1 MSKIEDTSYQLN
13 HRAFV
18 ILGLISETSMQGG
31 CYAYSIDQRID
42 ERGMRNWT
50 EIGKSSIYDI
60 VKKLEDDNLV
70 ESYSKEVDGRIRKMY
85 TMTHKGYKI
94 LQEKVHKTIR
104 EFNGR
109 RNPDYDV
116 ALSMYT
122 MIPKEERIDAF
133 KKSVEIIKNDLEF
146 LKKNEERTKKISMD
160 GMGMYPLSI
169 EALFIRP
176 YMIMQSHIEFIE
188 WMIEKIPEDESP
200 WAK

>member
-1 MSKIEDTSYQLN
+1 MSEIELAVDKLS

-31 CYAYSIDQRID
+31 CHAYSIDQRID

-60 VKKLEDDNLV
+60 VKRLEDDDLV

-122 MIPKEERIDAF
+122 MIPKKEQIEAF
-133 KKSVEIIKNDLEF
+133 KKSLEIINNDLEF
-146 LKKNEERTKKISMD
+146 LKKNEERTEKTSMD
-160 GMGMYPLSI
+160 SIGVYPLSI
-169 EALFIRP
+169 EALFVRP

-188 WMIEKIPEDESP
+188 WMIEKIPEDEAS
-200 WAK
+200 WVK

>member
-1 MSKIEDTSYQLN
+1 MSEIELAVNKLS

-18 ILGLISETSMQGG
+18 ILGLISETSQQGG
-31 CYAYSIDQRID
+31 CHAYSIDQRID

-60 VKKLEDDNLV
+60 VKKLEDDKLV

-85 TMTHKGYKI
+85 TLTHKGFKV
-94 LQEKVHKTIR
+94 LQERVHRVIKG
-104 EFNGR
+104 FKGR
-109 RNPDYDV
+109 RSPDYDV

-122 MIPKEERIDAF
+122 MIPKEERIEAF
-133 KKSVEIIKNDLEF
+133 KNSLDIIKNDLEF

-160 GMGMYPLSI
+160 GMGIYPLSI
-169 EALFIRP
+169 EALFVRP

-188 WMIEKIPEDESP
+188 WMIEQIPEDESP

>member
-31 CYAYSIDQRID
+31 CHAYSIDQKID

-60 VKKLEDDNLV
+60 VKKLEENGLV

-85 TMTHKGYKI
+85 TMTHTGFKV
-94 LQEKVHKTIR
+94 LREKVYKVIA
-104 EFNGR
+104 EFRGR
-109 RNPDYDV
+109 RDPDYDV

-122 MIPKEERIDAF
+122 MIPKEMRIEAF
-133 KKSVEIIKNDLEF
+133 KKSLEVIEREF
-146 LKKNEERTKKISMD
+146 EMLKKQEEISRQKALEQ
-160 GMGMYPLSI
+160 MGMYPLSI
-169 EALFIRP
+169 EVLFVRS
-176 YMIMQSHIEFIE
+176 YKIMQSHIEFIE
-188 WMIEKIPEDESP
+188 WMIEKIPEDEAP

>member
-1 MSKIEDTSYQLN
+1 MSKIENTSYQLN

-31 CYAYSIDQRID
+31 CHAYSIDQRIE

-60 VKKLEDDNLV
+60 VKKLEDENLV

-85 TMTHKGYKI
+85 TLTHLGFKV
-94 LQEKVHKTIR
+94 LQEKVHKTIK
-104 EFNGR
+104 EFRGR

-116 ALSMYT
+116 ALSLYT
-122 MIPKEERIDAF
+122 MIPKELRIEAF
-133 KKSVEIIKNDLEF
+133 KNSLEIIRDDLKF
-146 LKKNEERTKKISMD
+146 LKRNEERTKKISMD
-160 GMGMYPLSI
+160 EMGIYPLSI
-169 EALFIRP
+169 EALFVRP

-188 WMIEKIPEDESP
+188 WMIEQIPEDESP